1 MFVSLNQHI
10 INPFLFIALQEISS
24 GVALLLNIKAVAI
37 QGAWAIYFYTF
48 YI

>member
-10 INPFLFIALQEISS
+10 LNPFLFIALHRNPF
-24 GVALLLNIKAVAI
+24 GAALLLSIKAQAI
-37 QGAWAIYFYTF
+37 QGAWAIYFHGC

>member
-10 INPFLFIALQEISS
+10 INPFLFIALQKIPS
-24 GVALLLNIKAVAI
+24 GAALLLNIKAVAI
-37 QGAWAIYFYTF
+37 QGAWAIYSHSF